1 MADLSMSRLDLYSLM
16 FRRMRSGLIARNK
29 IFVFESMNAGMTIP
43 LAKYSRTWGLCP
55 KKTKSK
61 SLRTESKR
69 MSMLRRRIIGI
80 ICLRVTEDKPLV
92 VFKTDY

>member
-43 LAKYSRTWGLCP
+43 LAKYSRT
-55 KKTKSK
+55 
-61 SLRTESKR
+61 
-69 MSMLRRRIIGI
+69 
-80 ICLRVTEDKPLV
+80 
-92 VFKTDY
+92 